1 MVFELGPRGIPFP
14 VVGKRTVDIVPL
26 RQLTVGDLAP
36 SFTVER
42 VDGTQI
48 QLEQFRGK
56 YVLLTFFDSLDP
68 KSRRELSYLSSIYA
82 AVSDDDRIA
91 IVSLDLA
98 PKHVAARQSL
108 DWNHGIISAFNDA
121 EILNDFGFSYHVQEQ
136 LPMTVLVD
144 PDGRIIENRLRG
156 ERIQAAVKSS
166 ISCQ

>member
-36 SFTVER
+36 SFTVES

-56 YVLLTFFDSLDP
+56 YVLLSFFGSLHQ
-68 KSRRELSYLSSIYA
+68 KSRRELSHLSSVYA
-82 AVSDDDRIA
+82 AYGKDDRLA

-98 PKHVAARQSL
+98 PKDVAARRRL
-108 DWNHGIISAFNDA
+108 DWNHGIISVWNDA
-121 EILNDFGFSYHVQEQ
+121 EILNAFGFSFDVQKQ

-144 PDGRIIENRLRG
+144 PDGRIIEHQLSG
-156 ERIQAAVKSS
+156 KRIQAAVKSA
-166 ISCQ
+166 ISRQ

>member
-1 MVFELGPRGIPFP
+1 MNWQAL
-14 VVGKRTVDIVPL
+14 VDPHVSGRL
-26 RQLTVGDLAP
+26 CLTLFHSIWQVALLAAIAEP
-36 SFTVER
+36 AH
-42 VDGTQI
+42 
-48 QLEQFRGK
+48 
-56 YVLLTFFDSLDP
+56 
-68 KSRRELSYLSSIYA
+68 RRELSYLSSNYA

-98 PKHVAARQSL
+98 SKHVAARQSL
-108 DWNHGIISAFNDA
+108 DWNHGIISVWNDA